1 MVDSVCTLA
10 LVVNQKR
17 GCAAADAKSA
27 NALMGTLQENMLYSR
42 LMLSTYAVN
51 AVQPFFYTYSVSIV
65 VAIMVI
71 GSLLYA
77 VRDMIGGFVL
87 AGIVYYLYTM

>member
-1 MVDSVCTLA
+1 
-10 LVVNQKR
+10 
-17 GCAAADAKSA
+17 
-27 NALMGTLQENMLYSR
+27 
-42 LMLSTYAVN
+42 MLSTYAVN